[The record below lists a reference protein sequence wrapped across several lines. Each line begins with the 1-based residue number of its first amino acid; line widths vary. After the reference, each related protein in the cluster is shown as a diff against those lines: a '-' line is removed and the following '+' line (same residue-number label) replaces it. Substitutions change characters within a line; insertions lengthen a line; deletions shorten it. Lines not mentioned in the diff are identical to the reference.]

1 MAFLITFST
10 HAQEAKWRFI
20 KEKDGIKVFY
30 RKSASKELNEV
41 MIQTT
46 FNTNLSTIV
55 AAFNDFD
62 AYPNWVYKSVKS
74 YLVKTLNQNEIEYYN
89 KFDFPFPL
97 DDREIV
103 IHNKIEQNPQNKVV
117 TSISYASTA
126 NIPLETNTV
135 RIKEFNSK
143 WTFIPKNG
151 IIYGEY
157 IFKSSPGGNIPVWLV
172 NLTLDE
178 APIQTIKNF
187 KKQLILPKYKT
198 ANPFNIIN

>member
-74 YLVKTLNQNEIEYYN
+74 YLVKLSIKMRLNITIN
-89 KFDFPFPL
+89 L
-97 DDREIV
+97 
-103 IHNKIEQNPQNKVV
+103 
-117 TSISYASTA
+117 IS
-126 NIPLETNTV
+126 LF
-135 RIKEFNSK
+135 R
-143 WTFIPKNG
+143 
-151 IIYGEY
+151 
-157 IFKSSPGGNIPVWLV
+157 
-172 NLTLDE
+172 
-178 APIQTIKNF
+178 
-187 KKQLILPKYKT
+187 
-198 ANPFNIIN
+198 